1 MTTPETTTTGTGETA
16 ARYSI
21 EFGKIAALQNITSPS
36 GEKFCAIY
44 ENENSFLFCG
54 ERSQRDLSALLPEKV
69 KQCALER
76 FRFVFALPC
85 DQRGEAIATLP
96 VSLI

>member
-1 MTTPETTTTGTGETA
+1 MTGTGESA
-16 ARYSI
+16 VRYSI
-21 EFGKIAALQNITSPS
+21 EFGKIAALQRIHAPS
-36 GEKFCAIY
+36 GETFRAVYI
-44 ENENSFLFCG
+44 NENRTDFCPEIRG
-54 ERSQRDLSALLPEKV
+54 KDVSNLIPEKV

-96 VSLI
+96 ASLI